1 MRSVAP
7 GRPAAIA
14 GVLAGDLIVA
24 YGGATVSDAAS
35 LNRLATADTHGDS
48 VPIRVRRGSTERSID
63 VVRATASGT
72 SGTVLV
78 YYAADDDYKTAADL
92 AAALRKSI
100 NDPRYAVR
108 AFKTSRGIGGEGEV
122 RYSASGLSTLAEA
135 LAKNAGSW
143 LSRMYGRPG
152 RFHPDGGASGHGDR
166 RDRDHAWKDGCTGS
180 ASSWFRPS
188 SSSTR
193 LGMIRKWPK
202 IWLNFLRTLRSG
214 SKYTVRVRA
223 TTAPSKPGQIEDY
236 DDERMAA
243 VASILSKDMVNW
255 MSRAY
260 GRGVV
265 LQPTLSSKI
274 GANTVV
280 LWLPSR

>member
-1 MRSVAP
+1 M
-7 GRPAAIA
+7 
-14 GVLAGDLIVA
+14 GD
-24 YGGATVSDAAS
+24 
-35 LNRLATADTHGDS
+35 
-48 VPIRVRRGSTERSID
+48 
-63 VVRATASGT
+63 RATAPGT
-72 SGTVLV
+72 SGTVMV

-108 AFKTSRGIGGEGEV
+108 TLKTARGFSGEGEV
-122 RYSASGLSTLAEA
+122 RYSSSALSPLAEA

-143 LSRMYGRPG
+143 LSGTYGRRVAFTPTVEPQVKAKSVIVIMPG
-152 RFHPDGGASGHGDR
+152 RTAAPAAPLVVPAVIILYPAGD
-166 RDRDHAWKDGCTGS
+166 D
-180 ASSWFRPS
+180 
-188 SSSTR
+188 
-193 LGMIRKWPK
+193 PK
-202 IWLNFLRTLRSG
+202 MAEDLANFLRTLRSG

-223 TTAPSKPGQIEDY
+223 TTAPSKPGQIEY

-260 GRGVV
+260 GRGIV

-274 GANTVV
+274 GANTVI